1 MQWLDKLKEKVVE
14 AKRLAYEEDN
24 TIAALWA
31 TAELGSSVPQ
41 LLAYIEKLHKA
52 INYIMDQIKTGNVME
67 KAVCGYTRCPDPQIS
82 CADCWI
88 KWAEEAIN
96 SES

>member
-1 MQWLDKLKEKVVE
+1 MKILKNLWLDKLKEKVVE
-14 AKRLAYEEDN
+14 TKRLAHEEGD
-24 TIAALWA
+24 TISALWA

-41 LLAYIEKLHKA
+41 LLAYIEKLHKV
-52 INYIMDQIKTGNVME
+52 INYMMDRIME
-67 KAVCGYTRCPDPQIS
+67 EAVCVYTRCPDPQIP
-82 CADCWI
+82 CAACWI